1 MPMNISWRA
10 HALSPHEFKI
20 GNSRLCTKGGMVA
33 IATSAK
39 CTRPRYVRA
48 VFTRVT
54 LPPFRPRYTRLFVSK
69 LAEKSRIACE
79 RVVNDGQSSVASA
92 TQLAAYH
99 STRKHAMR
107 LFLPVWAQNIS
118 SFLFEKKKF
127 QSLKLQ
133 VFTPLSA

>member
-99 STRKHAMR
+99 LRASMQCGFFCPFGHKIYR
-107 LFLPVWAQNIS
+107 LS
-118 SFLFEKKKF
+118 CSKKKNF
-127 QSLKLQ
+127 SH
-133 VFTPLSA
+133 